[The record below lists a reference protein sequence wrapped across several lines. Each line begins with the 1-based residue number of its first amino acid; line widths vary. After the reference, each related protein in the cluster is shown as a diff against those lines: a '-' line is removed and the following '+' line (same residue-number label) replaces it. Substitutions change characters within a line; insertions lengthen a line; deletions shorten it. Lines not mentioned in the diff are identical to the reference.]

1 MKLKVLVTA
10 IVLVSAGIPSAAEDV
25 ADWQVYIGTYTGGG
39 SEGIYLLR
47 LDGKTGLLEKEG
59 LAAKVEN
66 PSFLALHPTLPC
78 LYSVGDGAIA
88 PDKRGGLVSAFR
100 IDPAAG
106 SLTLLNQQPTDGRG
120 PCHVAVDR
128 AGRHV
133 LVANYN
139 SGSVNVLP
147 VTAEGTLE
155 PVCDVEQHE
164 GSSVNPKRQEGPHA
178 HSVTLDGAGKFVF
191 AADLGTDK
199 MMIYRYDDASG
210 KLEAHEPPCVA
221 VAPGAGPRHF
231 AFHPSGRFAYVVNE
245 LGNTVTAFT
254 YEAEAGRLRAF
265 QSVPTLPDG
274 WEGENTTAEIRVHPS
289 GRFVYA
295 SNRGHDSIAAFA
307 VDEATGAL
315 TGLGQT
321 LTQGRVPRNFNVS
334 PDGRFLLAAN
344 QETNTV
350 VAFRINTDSG
360 TLEPAGGK
368 ADVATPV
375 CVLFRAP

>member
-1 MKLKVLVTA
+1 MKMYVLVTA
-10 IVLVSAGIPSAAEDV
+10 IVVSFAGIPAAAEDV
-25 ADWQVYIGTYTGGG
+25 PDWQVYIGTYTGGG
-39 SEGIYLLR
+39 SEGIYLLQ
-47 LDGKTGLLEKEG
+47 LDGDTGQLENKG
-59 LAAKVEN
+59 LAAKVDN

-100 IDPAAG
+100 IEPAEG
-106 SLTLLNQQPTDGRG
+106 RLTLLNQEPTEGRG

-164 GSSVNPKRQEGPHA
+164 GSSVNAKRQEGPHA
-178 HSVTLDGAGKFVF
+178 HSVTLDAAGKFVF

-210 KLEAHEPPCVA
+210 KLQPHEPPCVA

-245 LGNTVTAFT
+245 MGNTVTSFA
-254 YEAEAGRLRAF
+254 YEAEAGQLKAF
-265 QSVPTLPDG
+265 QSVSTLPDG
-274 WEGENTTAEIRVHPS
+274 WDGENTTAEIRVHPS

-295 SNRGHDSIAAFA
+295 SNRGHDSIAGFA
-307 VDEATGAL
+307 VDDASGSL

-321 LTQGRVPRNFNVS
+321 PTQGKVPRNFNIS

-350 VAFRINTDSG
+350 VAFRINTDTG
-360 TLEPAGGK
+360 ALEPTGGK